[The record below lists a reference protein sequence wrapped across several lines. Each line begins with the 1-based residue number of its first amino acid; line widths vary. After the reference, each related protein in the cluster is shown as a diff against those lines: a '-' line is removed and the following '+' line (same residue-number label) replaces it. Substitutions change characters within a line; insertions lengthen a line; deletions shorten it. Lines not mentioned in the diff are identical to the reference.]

1 MVRARNNRKQKGTY
15 VFIEKVTLRQGQVWF
30 LLQPDMEGEIPE
42 HERDKYFEFTQ
53 PHPLRYV
60 LCAPSVEDKREWCN
74 AIQRALDEMN
84 EAEREQSEVKKKISM
99 QKAHMAKNLITSS
112 LMQHTT
118 MSISNNP
125 NGRLREKLSARIPSN
140 PGKCMTV
147 DPSNIRAYKEHLVTT
162 KMTTQQKWEQTK
174 QTEADVQN
182 WEKSQKKKRRRC

>member
-1 MVRARNNRKQKGTY
+1 
-15 VFIEKVTLRQGQVWF
+15 
-30 LLQPDMEGEIPE
+30 
-42 HERDKYFEFTQ
+42 
-53 PHPLRYV
+53 
-60 LCAPSVEDKREWCN
+60 
-74 AIQRALDEMN
+74 
-84 EAEREQSEVKKKISM
+84 M

-118 MSISNNP
+118 MRISNEP
-125 NGRLREKLSARIPSN
+125 NGRLRDKISARSPSN

-182 WEKSQKKKRRRC
+182 WEKSQKKKEDAKKDEEAKKQQSKEIKKKEMMEQLNNVGVRNYRQLLQEVRSNPARSTLTSSTSGDKDN